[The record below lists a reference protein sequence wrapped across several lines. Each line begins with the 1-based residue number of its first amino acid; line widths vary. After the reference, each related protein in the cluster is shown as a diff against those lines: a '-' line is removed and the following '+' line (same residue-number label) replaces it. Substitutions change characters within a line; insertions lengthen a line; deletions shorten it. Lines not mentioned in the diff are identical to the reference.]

1 MLVSTVQ
8 ERIAKLAEERS
19 EEAFTSLNQYLTE
32 EWLKEM
38 LREINKRSVPGIDGI
53 SVEEYKENAD
63 EKLKRLIDE
72 AKAGRYRAPSVKR
85 VYIPKSETEKR
96 PLGIPT
102 TEDKILQKGVTAIL
116 EPIYE
121 KTFYAFSYGFRPGK
135 SAHQALEKIWKTAM
149 EMGGCWILDMDIKKY
164 FDTIDHGHLR
174 DFLKQRVNDGVITRL
189 IGKWL
194 KAGIMENGTV
204 QKTLYGTPQ
213 GGIISPLLS
222 NIYLHYVL
230 DEWFVKQVKPCLRGR
245 AELIRY
251 ADDFVI
257 LVKEENDARRIMNT
271 IPKRLNKYGLS
282 INLEKSR
289 MIDFRSPPKGDK
301 STFSFLGFTH
311 FWGKSRKGNNVVMR
325 KTKSKSFSK
334 GIKSIFAWVKQ
345 NRHKPVS
352 EQHKTLTSKLLG
364 HYNYF
369 GITGNSRKIE
379 EFKSKVQISWHY
391 WLNRRSNKRTFTW
404 DKFNQFLMNYPLPKA
419 KIYHTYV

>member
-1 MLVSTVQ
+1 MIVSTVQ
-8 ERIAKLAEERS
+8 ERIAKLAEDRPEMV
-19 EEAFTSLNQYLTE
+19 FTTLNQYLTE

-38 LREINKRSVPGIDGI
+38 LKGINKHSVTGIDGI

-63 EKLKRLIDE
+63 EKLKNLINQ
-72 AKAGRYRAPSVKR
+72 AKTGMYRAPSVKR
-85 VYIPKSETEKR
+85 VYIPKNKTEKR

-102 TEDKILQKGVTAIL
+102 TEDKILQKGVKAIL

-121 KTFYAFSYGFRPGK
+121 KTFYEFSYGFRPGK
-135 SAHQALEKIWKTAM
+135 SAHQALKKIWDTAM
-149 EMGGCWILDMDIKKY
+149 EMGGCWILDIDIKKY

-194 KAGIMENGTV
+194 KAGIMENGSI

-230 DEWFVKQVKPCLRGR
+230 DEWFVKQVKPCLSGR

-251 ADDFVI
+251 ADDFII
-257 LVKEENDARRIMNT
+257 LVKEESDARRIMNT

-282 INLEKSR
+282 MNLEKSQ

-311 FWGKSRKGNNVVMR
+311 FWGESRKGNNVIMR

-334 GIKSIFAWVKQ
+334 GIKSISEWVKQ
-345 NRHKPVS
+345 YRHTPVA
-352 EQHKTLTSKLLG
+352 EQCKHLTSILLG
-364 HYNYF
+364 HFNYF
-369 GITGNSRKIE
+369 GITGNSRKIG
-379 EFKSKVQISWHY
+379 EFKNKVLIIWHY
-391 WLNRRSNKRTFTW
+391 WLNRRSNKRSLTW
-404 DKFNQFLMNYPLPKA
+404 DKFNQFLLSYPLPKV
-419 KIYHTYV
+419 KIYHSYV